1 MEALS
6 SYGFVFEGLKNG
18 RMPKRAKAFSAACP
32 KEPAIWQV
40 LELVAKKA
48 ANTQQADGG
57 LHYGNGFLGWNYRLL
72 EQDLSTAG
80 FGQEADYLADR
91 LRVRQDKEFVYR
103 FHEAMKRQGYA
114 HRNEG
119 WNEGPDICYYES
131 KASADKKRPYLF
143 RLLSWKSELRLYLC
157 IRNA

>member
-1 MEALS
+1 MAGCQKGQRLFQPPVQKNLQ
-6 SYGFVFEGLKNG
+6 YGRFWSWL
-18 RMPKRAKAFSAACP
+18 RKRRRIHNRLMGAF
-32 KEPAIWQV
+32 I
-40 LELVAKKA
+40 
-48 ANTQQADGG
+48 N
-57 LHYGNGFLGWNYRLL
+57 YGNGFLGWNYRLL
-72 EQDLSTAG
+72 EQDLSTVG